1 MANKAALGVLMV
13 IVLVSM
19 GIGILIGMQLGGPAA
34 SEPTESDDS
43 GGPTPVPDGGEETTV
58 PTSPPESSPTTQS
71 RATDQAETR
80 TTVGIRR
87 FDDENIESKMEQR
100 INEKR
105 RSRGL
110 DQLDTSGLLATRV
123 SWMARNHSEAMAEE
137 RRAIHKIDGQSTAD
151 RYRDA
156 DLYGAC
162 QFQKDGGGD
171 TISPSEKFENVETV
185 NAKFYMN
192 DPAIANDIVD
202 NWFDNQSLQD
212 RLTYENAIA
221 LGVGVEITNRGDVYA
236 TSNVC

>member
-13 IVLVSM
+13 VVLVSM

-34 SEPTESDDS
+34 SDPADSADS

-58 PTSPPESSPTTQS
+58 PTSPSESTTIAQS
-71 RATDQAETR
+71 QGTGEAKTR

-87 FDDENIESKMEQR
+87 FDEDDIESKMEQR

-105 RSRGL
+105 RSQGL

-123 SWMARNHSEAMAEE
+123 SQMARNHSEAMAEE

-171 TISPSEKFENVETV
+171 TISPTEKFENVETV
-185 NAKFYMN
+185 NARYYMN
-192 DPAIANDIVD
+192 DTAIANDIVD
-202 NWFDNQSLQD
+202 NWFDNQFLRD
-212 RLTYENAIA
+212 RLTYENANA
-221 LGVGVEITNRGDVYA
+221 LGVGIEITNRGDVYA